1 MQQFNTFWNP
11 GWSFEDCPF
20 GLHFVLWHFSKEE
33 LVEIPHLHKFQVI

>member
-11 GWSFEDCPF
+11 SWSFEDRLF
-20 GLHFVLWHFSKEE
+20 GLHFVLWHLSKEE